1 MKTKLILGFCIGF
14 MMVGSAHAMGPN
26 NISITIDL
34 SNPAILAARD
44 SVRTSAEA
52 RALYETVR
60 ARMIAEYAPQKLLQT
75 QMTLEIG
82 NAMRSALMPVV
93 QPTLMNPDNPN
104 GFAAGALAPF

>member
-26 NISITIDL
+26 NISITVDL
-34 SNPAILAARD
+34 SNPAILAARN
-44 SVRTSAEA
+44 SIRTSAEA
-52 RALYETVR
+52 QAHYNSVR
-60 ARMIAEYAPQKLLQT
+60 ATIIPIQAQIRPFQP
-75 QMTLEIG
+75 QMTLHIG
-82 NAMRSALMPVV
+82 NAMRNALMPVV